1 MASRILSKVLSL
13 SRRGAAVLIVLAL
26 AVGSPAVCA
35 GWMPT
40 PEDRMACCTGEGTCP
55 MHAAETARHDSE
67 HALSQAD
74 ADRCCAASERD
85 DSAPA
90 PLNLTLAA
98 AAPLAVDPIPIVMPD
113 ISARGDLWRTSVPI
127 PATRIPRH
135 LLFSVLLV

>member
-1 MASRILSKVLSL
+1 VASRILSKVLSL
-13 SRRGAAVLIVLAL
+13 SRRGASVLIVLAL
-26 AVGSPAVCA
+26 AVASPAVCA
-35 GWMPT
+35 GWMPM

-55 MHAAETARHDSE
+55 MHPAETARHDSE

-90 PLNLTLAA
+90 PLNLTPAA
-98 AAPLAVDPIPIVMPD
+98 AAPLAIDPIPIVMAD
-113 ISARGDLWRTSVPI
+113 ISARADLWRTSVPI